1 MSDRPM
7 HTVPGAFQKLQ
18 QLYADGVAAIEAR
31 RFEDAIALFTEGLA
45 IDDHFRHQYVT
56 QYAQRAYALQN
67 LRRFEEAAADYAKAI
82 ELEPVINQAQYHFQ
96 RGMCWE
102 AMKGQEE
109 KALADYGRAM
119 ELMPDHPGPHHL
131 RGKLLIDRLGRYEEG
146 LKDIDRLLTIRSL
159 PDGHMLRA
167 QANLNLSRYDE
178 AAKDSAN
185 AEALQPNP
193 YNHYVIAICAGV
205 RGDGA
210 AVKTHVELLLAGR
223 PDFAKWVREA
233 DELAKFRGEP
243 WFQMLTSK

>member
-18 QLYADGVAAIEAR
+18 QLYAEGVAAIEER
-31 RFEDAIALFTEGLA
+31 RFEDAIAKFTEGLA

-56 QYAQRAYALQN
+56 QYAQRAFSLQN
-67 LRRFEEAAADYAKAI
+67 LGRFEEAAADYGKAI

-102 AMKGQEE
+102 ALKGQEE

-119 ELMPDHPGPHHL
+119 ELMPEHPGPYHL
-131 RGKLLIDRLGRYEEG
+131 RGKLLIDRMQRYQEG
-146 LKDIDRLLTIRSL
+146 LKDIDRLLVIRDI

-167 QANLNLSRYDE
+167 QANLNLSRYDD
-178 AAKDSAN
+178 AAQDSAR
-185 AEALQPNP
+185 AEKLTPNP
-193 YNHYVIAICAGV
+193 YNHYVMAICAGV

-210 AVKTHVELLLAGR
+210 AVKKHVELLLAGR
-223 PDFAKWVREA
+223 PDFAQYVQQA
-233 DELAKFRGEP
+233 DELAKFRGDA
-243 WFQMLTSK
+243 WFQALTSK